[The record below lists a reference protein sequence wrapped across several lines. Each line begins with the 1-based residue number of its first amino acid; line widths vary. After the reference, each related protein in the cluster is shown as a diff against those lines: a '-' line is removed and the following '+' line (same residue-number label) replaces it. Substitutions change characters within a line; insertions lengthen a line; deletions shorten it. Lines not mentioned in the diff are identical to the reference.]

1 MIIIV
6 NENKI
11 SKDTFFRV
19 INVLS
24 LHTILIETEVKNMEK
39 TYNQNGNDPNND
51 IDQDAIMNRV
61 NQTFDKISQDVKNMI
76 NNNNQ
81 LNNDQLS

>member
-1 MIIIV
+1 
-6 NENKI
+6 
-11 SKDTFFRV
+11 
-19 INVLS
+19 
-24 LHTILIETEVKNMEK
+24 MEK
-39 TYNQNGNDPNND
+39 TNNQNGNDPNND